1 MVLEE
6 IEKSK
11 FAQINDKRYYFSDGI
26 VSLPFSHP
34 YLHEIVQF
42 KIDKKQKIESLLQ
55 VEKHKLVQ
63 MEKMSLEKSTRISL
77 YRSILQQKPTLYYLD
92 SLKRSDENNQN
103 INFSQRTRSY
113 TLNGF
118 WQ

>member
-11 FAQINDKRYYFSDGI
+11 FAQINDKRYYFSDRI

-34 YLHEIVQF
+34 YF

-63 MEKMSLEKSTRISL
+63 VEKISLEKSTRISL

-92 SLKRSDENNQN
+92 SLKRSIENNRN
-103 INFSQRTRSY
+103 INFSQTTRSY
-113 TLNGF
+113 ILNGF